1 MNKHKHAYLIMA
13 HNQMDILKK
22 LLEEIDYEQND
33 IYVHIDAKA
42 GEIDRD
48 NLIKHVTKSKV
59 YFVNRMSITWGGASI
74 VKCELRLMKKAA
86 KVGYQY
92 YHLLSGNDFPIKTQK
107 QIHDFFDSNSGK
119 EFIEYWKRDKK
130 DYEYRVQYYYPFQEK
145 IGRYTNDPK
154 TLVYRVISKVLVFFQ
169 WFGKCDRVQIYP
181 GEIKIGSQWIS
192 ITNEFCQYL
201 LRNESLIYML
211 FEDGIAVDELFVQTL
226 CWNSSYKEKIYTG
239 KPIRLID
246 WQRGNPYVW
255 QEKDIEEIR
264 NSECLFIRK
273 VSNENT
279 LTDIIHDELQGE
291 KNGSTN

>member
-145 IGRYTNDPK
+145 IGRLY
-154 TLVYRVISKVLVFFQ
+154 Y
-169 WFGKCDRVQIYP
+169 G
-181 GEIKIGSQWIS
+181 
-192 ITNEFCQYL
+192 
-201 LRNESLIYML
+201 
-211 FEDGIAVDELFVQTL
+211 
-226 CWNSSYKEKIYTG
+226 
-239 KPIRLID
+239 IRLYYY
-246 WQRGNPYVW
+246 W
-255 QEKDIEEIR
+255 
-264 NSECLFIRK
+264 
-273 VSNENT
+273 
-279 LTDIIHDELQGE
+279 
-291 KNGSTN
+291 